1 MTTAGAD
8 DYGVGGNEGGMET
21 KGNLGH
27 MFLSDSTVLL
37 MEACQPRPKSNR
49 RTISRLS
56 QVFFVS
62 FAGHGLDMI
71 SVDLCNILE
80 TCSFSF
86 RSRFS
91 FSLSGSLFYS
101 LSSVYLFNLLANLLI
116 FLLVVAGD
124 LFWAF
129 SHKSK

>member
-1 MTTAGAD
+1 MKAEWRLRAT
-8 DYGVGGNEGGMET
+8 
-21 KGNLGH
+21 LGH

-49 RTISRLS
+49 LTISRLS

-71 SVDLCNILE
+71 SVDLCNILQ
-80 TCSFSF
+80 TCNFS
-86 RSRFS
+86 SRFRLS
-91 FSLSGSLFYS
+91 SALGSGSLFYS